1 MDIARYSIEK
11 PVNVWMV
18 VLIAFLGGLWA
29 LGGIGRLEDPAFTI
43 KEAQVI
49 TSYPGASAAE
59 VEEEVTE
66 RLESAIQQMPQ
77 LKQVRSTSEPGLSRI
92 QVEMKETYDGTELPQ
107 VWDELR
113 RKVGD
118 EAGDLP
124 SGARTPT
131 VYDSFGD
138 VFGMY
143 YALTAEGYSN
153 REIRKTVKELR
164 RELLTVDNVAK
175 VSVLGAPEDEIVIE
189 MDQDRLAQLGITVA
203 DVQNVLNAENAI
215 QANGTT
221 VSGDLRIRISTVSAF
236 DSYRSIQDLVI
247 GEPGSTAMVRLSDVA
262 TLSVQEPENP
272 KVLVRHNGQRA
283 FTLGVA
289 AVKDTNVVAVGKS
302 VEAHLSTLRANLPV
316 GMEVIPIY
324 EQHNVVDK
332 AVGSF
337 VGNLIM
343 SVSIVIVVLGIFMGW
358 RAAVVVGSVLLLT
371 VLSTILLMKLGG
383 IELERISLG
392 ALVIAMG
399 MLVDNAIVVAEGMMI
414 NMQRGMRPIKAAST
428 VVEQT
433 KWPLLGATVIG
444 VMAFSGIGL
453 SNDSTGEFMFSLF
466 AVVGISLL
474 MSWFFAILVTPLF
487 GKYFFKM
494 SAISGNEHDPYK
506 GMLYTGFRKILV
518 LTLRLRWLSLA
529 VLIGVTVVCFWSF
542 QFVSNSFFPN
552 SATPMFYV
560 NYWLPHGTD
569 IHATAKDMEKLE
581 SEILSL
587 PGVVA
592 TDAFVG
598 RGATRFMLT
607 YASQDGSS
615 NYGQIIVRTEN
626 IEIIDDLALKIRE
639 FGFTQLPRG
648 QVYTERL
655 VFGPPT
661 GADVLARIS
670 GPDANVLRSVSD
682 QIGMIFKDPQYRLS
696 DVRTDWR
703 ERELVMQPKFDEQRA
718 RIAGITRQDLSTAIK
733 FTSDGIRA
741 GSYRD
746 EEEDIPIIVK
756 RMRAEGETV
765 SEALVNTLVWSS
777 QQRSYVPID
786 QVTSGIATVPE
797 DTLIRRRDRVKTI
810 SVMGASAPDELAS
823 VAHARIRGAIE
834 AVELPNGYVL
844 EWGGEYENSKDA
856 NESLGGKVPV
866 TFLVM
871 IIISILLFSKVREP
885 LIIWLIVP
893 MSINGVVIGLLGTGM
908 PLDFMAI
915 LGVLSL
921 SGMLIKNAIVLLEE
935 IDLQLE
941 QGGDRFDA
949 VVNATVSR
957 LRPVSMAAITTILG
971 MAPLI
976 VDPMFASMSVTIMG
990 GLTFATLL
998 TLIAVPLLFI
1008 MFYRIRPGEK
1018 PAGEN
1023 KDKPMKE
1030 LDKKLSDGVRAEP
1043 ELA

>member
-18 VLIAFLGGLWA
+18 VLIALLGGIWA

-77 LKQVRSTSEPGLSRI
+77 LKEVRSTSEPGLSRI
-92 QVEMKETYDGTELPQ
+92 QVEMKDIYDGTELPQ

-113 RKVGD
+113 RKVND
-118 EAGDLP
+118 EMPNLP
-124 SGARTPT
+124 SGVRTPI

-143 YALTAEGYSN
+143 YALTADGYSN
-153 REIRKTVKELR
+153 RDIRKTVKELR

-175 VSVLGAPEDEIVIE
+175 VSILGAPEDEIVIA
-189 MDQDRLAQLGITVA
+189 MDQDRLAQLGITIA

-247 GEPGSTAMVRLSDVA
+247 GNPGSTAMVRLSDVA
-262 TLSVQEPENP
+262 TLSVEEPENP
-272 KVLVRHNGQRA
+272 SVLVRHNGQRA
-283 FTLGVA
+283 VTLGVA
-289 AVKDTNVVAVGKS
+289 AVEDTNIVAVGQG
-302 VEAHLSTLRANLPV
+302 VEAHLNELRANLPV
-316 GMEVIPIY
+316 GMEIIPIY
-324 EQHNVVDK
+324 EQHRVVDQ

-337 VGNLIM
+337 VWNLVM

-444 VMAFSGIGL
+444 IMAFSGIGL
-453 SNDSTGEFMFSLF
+453 SSDSTGEFMFSLF

-474 MSWFFAILVTPLF
+474 MSWLFAILVTPLF

-494 SAISGNEHDPYK
+494 ATISGDEHDPYR
-506 GMLYTGFRKILV
+506 GVLYTLFRKILV
-518 LTLRLRWLSLA
+518 LTLKLRWLSLA
-529 VLIGVTVVCFWSF
+529 ALIGVTVVCFWSF
-542 QFVSNSFFPN
+542 QFVGNSFFPN
-552 SATPMFYV
+552 SATPLFYV

-569 IHATAKDMEKLE
+569 IHATARDMEKLE
-581 SEILSL
+581 NEILSL
-587 PGVVA
+587 PGVVS
-592 TDAFVG
+592 TNTFIG
-598 RGATRFMLT
+598 QGATRFMLT
-607 YASQDGSS
+607 YSAQDGSS
-615 NYGQIIVRTEN
+615 NYGQVIVRTEDTDT
-626 IEIIDDLALKIRE
+626 IDDLALKIRE
-639 FGFTQLPRG
+639 FGVQELPQG

-655 VFGPPT
+655 VFGPPS
-661 GADVLARIS
+661 GADVQARIT
-670 GPDANVLRSVSD
+670 GPDADVLRAISEE
-682 QIGMIFKDPQYRLS
+682 MMAIFKDPQYRLS

-718 RIAGITRQDLSTAIK
+718 RIAGITRQDLSTAIQ

-746 EEEDIPIIVK
+746 LDEDIPIIVK
-756 RMRAEGETV
+756 RQRGEGETA

-777 QQRSYVPID
+777 QQRKYVPID
-786 QVTSGIATVPE
+786 QVTSGISTVAE
-797 DTLIRRRDRVKTI
+797 DTLIRRRDRVKTL
-810 SVMGASAPDELAS
+810 SVLGASAPDELAS

-834 AVELPNGYVL
+834 AVPLPDGYSM
-844 EWGGEYENSKDA
+844 EWGGEYENSQDA
-856 NESLGGKVPV
+856 NESLGSKVPV

-871 IIISILLFSKVREP
+871 IVISILLFSKVREP

-893 MSINGVVIGLLGTGM
+893 MSVNGVVIGLLGTGL

-941 QGGDRFDA
+941 EGGDRFDA
-949 VVNATVSR
+949 VVRASVSR

-990 GLTFATLL
+990 GLAFATVL

-1008 MFYRIRPGEK
+1008 IFYRIHPTKGAGKGE
-1018 PAGEN
+1018 A
-1023 KDKPMKE
+1023 DKP
-1030 LDKKLSDGVRAEP
+1030 LKKLKEKVSDDQKAEP
-1043 ELA
+1043 EPA